1 MSTRLSDAELDLI
14 QLAAQGDSS
23 ACKALYERHYV
34 AVYRY
39 CYYHVGDVALAQ
51 DVTSEVFV
59 RMVQSLDTFN
69 ARGRPFVAWLY
80 AIAHNLIADTYRRT
94 NRALELP
101 LDESMVASED
111 NPSRK
116 AEQRLVAE
124 CLVAALA
131 HLTEEQRQVIL
142 FKFVQGHSN
151 VQVALLMNK
160 SEGAIKSLQFRA
172 LAALRRA
179 LEKEHCYE
187 P

>member
-1 MSTRLSDAELDLI
+1 MSDAELDLI
-14 QLAAQGDSS
+14 HGAAQGDAS
-23 ACKALYERHYV
+23 ACKALYDRHYD

-59 RMVQSLDTFN
+59 RMVQSLNTFD

-94 NRALELP
+94 NRAIELP
-101 LDESMVASED
+101 LNESMVASED
-111 NPSRK
+111 NPSQM
-116 AEQRLVAE
+116 AERHLLAE
-124 CLVAALA
+124 CLVAALG

-151 VQVALLMNK
+151 AEVAHLMNK
-160 SEGAIKSLQFRA
+160 SEGAIKSLQVRA

-179 LEKEHCYE
+179 LQKEHCYE